1 MPWRRITADMADSAL
16 SIRTITESDLPEFS
30 RVVAWAFL
38 DDPRG
43 VDSKWLKVLE
53 HDRAHVVLDGDE
65 IVGTAGILSREIT
78 LPGDVL
84 ASVGAVT
91 VVTVKPG
98 HRRRGVASL
107 LMKTQL
113 HTMHESGEAIAIL
126 WASEG
131 SIYRRFGYGELA
143 SSINRMTMPTRMAFH
158 PGVSV
163 SDTRIR
169 QVTREEAM
177 PFMREVHD
185 RVRRTRVG
193 WLSRVDATWDVQ
205 LADREV
211 DRDGLTSYRYCLHP
225 EGYVVFRVKGDH
237 SPRGPQDELHVRE
250 LVCET
255 EQAYVDLYRFLLDI
269 DLAAEISFYTA
280 TDDPI
285 LHMVDNPRKVSR
297 DFGDALW
304 LRIVDV
310 DRALP
315 LRRYSSDVDT
325 VLEVEDSFCP
335 WNSGR
340 WRFTVKNGEAV
351 VARTEDPADV
361 SLDAAALGSAFLGGV
376 RLSVLKRAHRVV
388 EHTPGHVDMLTLA
401 FIGVTEP
408 HCPEVF

>member
-1 MPWRRITADMADSAL
+1 MADSAL
-16 SIRTITESDLPEFS
+16 SIRTIDESDVPEFQ
-30 RVVAWAFL
+30 RVMAWAFL
-38 DDPRG
+38 DDPQG
-43 VDSKWLKVLE
+43 EDTKWLKVLE

-78 LPGDVL
+78 VPGNVT
-84 ASVGAVT
+84 APAGAITMVA
-91 VVTVKPG
+91 VKPG

-113 HTMHESGEAIAIL
+113 HGMHESGEPIAIL

-143 SSINRMTMPTRMAFH
+143 TSLNRMMMPTRMAFH

-177 PFMREVHD
+177 PFMRKVHD

-193 WLSRVDATWDVQ
+193 WLNRVDATWDVQ
-205 LADREV
+205 LADSEV

-225 EGYVVFRVKGDH
+225 EGYVVFRVKGGRG
-237 SPRGPQDELHVRE
+237 PRGPQDELHVRE

-269 DLAAEISFYTA
+269 DLATEISFYTA

-285 LHMVDNPRKVSR
+285 LHMVDNPRKVGR
-297 DFGDALW
+297 DLGDALW
-304 LRIVDV
+304 LRIVDI

-315 LRRYSSDVDT
+315 LRRYSSDVDS

-340 WRFTVKNGEAV
+340 WRLTVKDGEAV
-351 VARTEDPADV
+351 VARTEDSADV
-361 SLDAAALGSAFLGGV
+361 SLDVAALGSAFLGGV

-388 EHTPGHVDMLTLA
+388 EHTPGHVDALTIA
-401 FIGVTEP
+401 FLGTQEP

>member
-53 HDRAHVVLDGDE
+53 HDRTHVVLDGDE

-113 HTMHESGEAIAIL
+113 DTMHESGEAIAIL

-143 SSINRMTMPTRMAFH
+143 TSINRMTMPTRMAFH

-163 SDTRIR
+163 SGARIR
-169 QVTREEAM
+169 QVTREEAL

-193 WLSRVDATWDVQ
+193 WLSRADETWNVQ

-211 DRDGLTSYRYCLHP
+211 DREGLTSYRYCVHP
-225 EGYVVFRVKGDH
+225 EGYVVFRVKGDR
-237 SPRGPQDELHVRE
+237 SPRGPQDEPRFPPKRIRGLFIRVVGRVVGTYE
-250 LVCET
+250 LMRLEI
-255 EQAYVDLYRFLLDI
+255 LRFLIGETVHPAELARACGGFPQPAVRKIAHEIHD
-269 DLAAEISFYTA
+269 DLS
-280 TDDPI
+280 
-285 LHMVDNPRKVSR
+285 LRMV
-297 DFGDALW
+297 W
-304 LRIVDV
+304 LAYRIH
-310 DRALP
+310 R
-315 LRRYSSDVDT
+315 
-325 VLEVEDSFCP
+325 E
-335 WNSGR
+335 
-340 WRFTVKNGEAV
+340 
-351 VARTEDPADV
+351 
-361 SLDAAALGSAFLGGV
+361 GS
-376 RLSVLKRAHRVV
+376 
-388 EHTPGHVDMLTLA
+388 
-401 FIGVTEP
+401 
-408 HCPEVF
+408 

>member
-1 MPWRRITADMADSAL
+1 MADSTL
-16 SIRTITESDLPEFS
+16 SIRTIDESDIPEFQ
-30 RVVAWAFL
+30 RVMAWAFL
-38 DDPRG
+38 NDPRG

-53 HDRAHVVLDGDE
+53 HDRAHAVLDGDE
-65 IVGTAGILSREIT
+65 IIGTAGILSREIT
-78 LPGDVL
+78 VPGGL
-84 ASVGAVT
+84 QAPAGAVT

-107 LMKTQL
+107 LMRTQL
-113 HTMHESGEAIAIL
+113 HGMHESGEPIAIL

-143 SSINRMTMPTRMAFH
+143 TSINRMTMPTRMPFH
-158 PGVSV
+158 AGVSV

-225 EGYVVFRVKGDH
+225 EGYVVFRVKGGH
-237 SPRGPQDELHVRE
+237 GPRGPQDELHVRE

-269 DLAAEISFYTA
+269 DLATEISFYTA
-280 TDDPI
+280 ADDPI
-285 LHMVDNPRKVSR
+285 VHLVDNPRKVGR
-297 DFGDALW
+297 DLGDALW
-304 LRIVDV
+304 LRLVDV

-315 LRRYSSDVDT
+315 LRHYSSDVDS
-325 VLEVEDSFCP
+325 VFDVEDSFCP

-340 WRFTVKNGEAV
+340 WRFTVKGGEAV

-361 SLDAAALGSAFLGGV
+361 SLDVAALGSAFLGGV

-388 EHTPGHVDMLTLA
+388 EHTPGHVDALTMA
-401 FIGVTEP
+401 FLGTQEP

>member
-1 MPWRRITADMADSAL
+1 MADSSL
-16 SIRTITESDLPEFS
+16 SIRTMDESDLPEFS
-30 RVVAWAFL
+30 RVMAWAFL
-38 DDPRG
+38 GDPRG

-53 HDRAHVVLDGDE
+53 RDRAHAVCDGAE
-65 IVGTAGILSREIT
+65 IIGTAGILTREIT
-78 LPGDVL
+78 VPGGL
-84 ASVGAVT
+84 QAPVGAVT

-113 HTMHESGEAIAIL
+113 HGMHESGEPLAIL

-143 SSINRMTMPTRMAFH
+143 TSINRMTMPTRMAFH

-169 QVTREEAM
+169 QVTREEAL

-193 WLSRVDATWDVQ
+193 WLSRVEATWDVQ
-205 LADREV
+205 LADGEV
-211 DRDGLTSYRYCLHP
+211 DRDGLTSFRYCLHP
-225 EGYVVFRVKGDH
+225 EGYVVFRVKGGR
-237 SPRGPQDELHVRE
+237 SPRGPVDELHVKE

-285 LHMVDNPRKVSR
+285 LHMVDNPRQVSR
-297 DFGDALW
+297 DLGDALW
-304 LRIVDV
+304 LRIVDL

-325 VLEVEDSFCP
+325 VLAVEDSFCP
-335 WNSGR
+335 WNTGR
-340 WRFTVKNGEAV
+340 WRFTVKGGEAV
-351 VARTEDPADV
+351 VTRTEDPADV
-361 SLDAAALGSAFLGGV
+361 SLDIASLGSAYLGGV
-376 RLSVLKRAHRVV
+376 RLSVLRRAHRVV
-388 EHTPGHVDMLTLA
+388 EHTPGHVDALTMA
-401 FIGVTEP
+401 FLSAYEP

>member
-1 MPWRRITADMADSAL
+1 MADSAL
-16 SIRTITESDLPEFS
+16 SIRTVDESDLPEFQ
-30 RVVAWAFL
+30 RVMAWAFL
-38 DDPRG
+38 DDYEG

-53 HDRAHVVLDGDE
+53 RDRTHVVVDGAE
-65 IVGTAGILSREIT
+65 IVGTGGVLSREIT
-78 LPGDVL
+78 VPGGLQVP
-84 ASVGAVT
+84 AGAVT
-91 VVTVKPG
+91 VITVKPG

-113 HTMHESGEAIAIL
+113 HGLHESGEPLAIL

-131 SIYRRFGYGELA
+131 SIYRRFGYGEMA
-143 SSINRMTMPTRMAFH
+143 SSLNRMTMPTRMPFH

-163 SDTRIR
+163 SDARIR
-169 QVTREEAM
+169 QVTREEAL
-177 PFMREVHD
+177 PFMREMHD
-185 RVRRTRVG
+185 RVRRTRIG

-225 EGYVVFRVKGDH
+225 EGYVVFRVKG
-237 SPRGPQDELHVRE
+237 SGSSRGPADELHVRE

-285 LHMVDNPRKVSR
+285 VHMVDNPRKVGR

-315 LRRYSSDVDT
+315 SRRYSSDVDS
-325 VLEVEDSFCP
+325 VIEVEDSFCP

-340 WRFTVKNGEAV
+340 WRFTVKDGEAV
-351 VARTEDPADV
+351 VTRTEDAADV
-361 SLDAAALGSAFLGGV
+361 SLDAASLGSVFLGGV

-388 EHTPGHVDMLTLA
+388 EHTPGHVDALSLA
-401 FIGVTEP
+401 FIGEHEP

>member
-1 MPWRRITADMADSAL
+1 MADSAL
-16 SIRTITESDLPEFS
+16 SIRTITESDIPEFQ
-30 RVVAWAFL
+30 RVMAWAFN

-43 VDSKWLKVLE
+43 VDSKWLKVIE
-53 HDRAHVVLDGDE
+53 HDRAHAVLDGDE
-65 IVGTAGILSREIT
+65 IIGTAGILTREIT
-78 LPGDVL
+78 VPGGL
-84 ASVGAVT
+84 QAPAGAVT

-98 HRRRGVASL
+98 HRRRGVATL

-113 HTMHESGEAIAIL
+113 HGMHESGEPIAIL

-143 SSINRMTMPTRMAFH
+143 TSLNRMTMPTRVAFH
-158 PGVSV
+158 PGVPV
-163 SDTRIR
+163 SGTRIR
-169 QVTREEAM
+169 QVSREEAM
-177 PFMREVHD
+177 PFMREMHD

-193 WLSRVDATWDVQ
+193 WLNRVEATWDVQ

-211 DRDGLTSYRYCLHP
+211 DRDGLTAYRYCLHP
-225 EGYVVFRVKGDH
+225 EGYVVFRVKGGR

-255 EQAYVDLYRFLLDI
+255 EQAYADLYRFLLDT
-269 DLAAEISFYTA
+269 DLTAEISFYTA
-280 TDDPI
+280 ADDPI
-285 LHMVDNPRKVSR
+285 LHMVDNPRQVSR
-297 DFGDALW
+297 DLGDALW

-315 LRRYSSDVDT
+315 LRRYSSDVDS
-325 VLEVEDSFCP
+325 VIEVEDSFCP

-340 WRFTVKNGEAV
+340 WRFTVKGGEAV
-351 VARTEDPADV
+351 VTRTEDPADV
-361 SLDAAALGSAFLGGV
+361 SLDAAALGSVFLGGV

-401 FIGVTEP
+401 FIDTQEP